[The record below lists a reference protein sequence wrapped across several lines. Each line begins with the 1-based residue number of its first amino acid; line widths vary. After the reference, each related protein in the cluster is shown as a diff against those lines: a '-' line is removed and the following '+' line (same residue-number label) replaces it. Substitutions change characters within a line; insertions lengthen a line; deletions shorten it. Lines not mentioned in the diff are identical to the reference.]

1 MKKTLLY
8 MGIFAL
14 ILYYFNKTSVNK
26 KAIALIKKKEG
37 IKLNSK
43 GQAVAYQDV
52 GGIWTIGYGNI
63 FYDTVPSI
71 KARFGRSNVA
81 KGDVIS
87 KAEAE
92 QLLDATVTTIAQKIA
107 PKIKRVA
114 PTTNELASLI
124 SLAYNIGTGA
134 LLKSKLFELYNANK
148 PKLEVSNRFLDWV
161 FVNGKKIQG
170 LVNRRLDEQKIFL
183 A

>member
-14 ILYYFNKTSVNK
+14 ILYYFNKSSVNK

-114 PTTNELASLI
+114 PTTNELSSLI

>member
-1 MKKTLLY
+1 

-14 ILYYFNKTSVNK
+14 ILYYFNKSSVNK

>member
-1 MKKTLLY
+1 MNKVLIY

-14 ILYYFNKTSVNK
+14 ILYYFNKTSVDK
-26 KAIALIKKKEG
+26 KAIELIKKKEG

-43 GQAVAYQDV
+43 GQAVAYQDTGKV
-52 GGIWTIGYGNI
+52 WTIGYGTTN
-63 FYDTVPSI
+63 YDLVPAI

-81 KGDVIS
+81 KGDIIS
-87 KAEAE
+87 VAEAE
-92 QLLDATVTTIAQKIA
+92 QLLNAVVTTIAQKIA

-148 PKLEVSNRFLDWV
+148 PKLEVANRFLDWV
-161 FVNGKKIQG
+161 YDNGKKVQG
-170 LVNRRLDEQKIFL
+170 LVNRRLAEQTIFL

>member
-1 MKKTLLY
+1 

-14 ILYYFNKTSVNK
+14 ILYYFNKSSVDK
-26 KAIALIKKKEG
+26 KAIELIKKKEG

-43 GQAVAYQDV
+43 GQAIAYQDTGKV
-52 GGIWTIGYGNI
+52 WTIGYGTTN
-63 FYDTVPSI
+63 YDLVPAI
-71 KARFGRSNVA
+71 KSRFGRGNVA
-81 KGDVIS
+81 KGDIIS
-87 KAEAE
+87 VAEAE
-92 QLLDATVTTIAQKIA
+92 QLLNAVVTTIAQKIT

-134 LLKSKLFELYNANK
+134 FLKSKLFELYNANK
-148 PKLEVSNRFLDWV
+148 PKLEVANRFLDWV
-161 FVNGKKIQG
+161 YDNGKKVQG
-170 LVNRRLDEQKIFL
+170 LVNRRKAEQTIFL

>member
-1 MKKTLLY
+1 

-14 ILYYFNKTSVNK
+14 ILYYFNKSSVDK
-26 KAIALIKKKEG
+26 KALELIKKKEG

-63 FYDTVPSI
+63 FYDTVPAL
-71 KARFGRSNVA
+71 KNRFGRSKVQ

-87 KAEAE
+87 QAEAD
-92 QLLDATVTTIAQKIA
+92 QLLNATVETIAKKIT
-107 PKIKRVA
+107 PQIKRVA

-134 LLKSKLFELYNANK
+134 LLKSKLFALYNANK
-148 PKLEVSNRFLDWV
+148 PKLEVANRFFDWV
-161 FVNGKKIQG
+161 YVQGKQVQG
-170 LVNRRLDEQKIFL
+170 LVNRRKDEQKIFL

>member
-14 ILYYFNKTSVNK
+14 ILYYFNKPKVNK
-26 KAIALIKKKEG
+26 KALELIKKKEG

-43 GQAVAYQDV
+43 GQAIAIQDV

-63 FYDTVPSI
+63 FYDSVPAI

-87 KAEAE
+87 LKEAE
-92 QLLDATVTTIAQKIA
+92 QLLEATVTTIAEKIA

-134 LLKSKLFELYNANK
+134 FLKSKLFELYNANK
-148 PKLEVSNRFLDWV
+148 PKLEVANRFLDWV
-161 FVNGKKIQG
+161 YVNGKQVKG
-170 LVNRRLDEQKIFL
+170 LLNRRKDEQKIFL

>member
-1 MKKTLLY
+1 

-63 FYDTVPSI
+63 FYDTVPFI

-114 PTTNELASLI
+114 PTTNELSSLI

>member
-1 MKKTLLY
+1 MNKVLLY

>member
-1 MKKTLLY
+1 

-14 ILYYFNKTSVNK
+14 ILYYFNKSSVNK

-63 FYDTVPSI
+63 SYELVPAL
-71 KARFGRSNVA
+71 KARFGRNNVQ
-81 KGDVIS
+81 KGDIIS
-87 KAEAE
+87 VAEAE

-114 PTTNELASLI
+114 PTTNELSSLI

-161 FVNGKKIQG
+161 YVKGKLVQG
-170 LVNRRLDEQKIFL
+170 LVNRRKEEQNIFL

>member
-1 MKKTLLY
+1 